1 MDGWCHSFLIWG
13 PVRGRSRSQFFQ
25 ANLNWISGLSKIV
38 DCVFNLLAV
47 QHFATHSIEFN
58 VQLFKLPPY
67 FFQLHAIPWFL
78 AILRMQEMGVT
89 VIAPVHDAVMVEG
102 RIEAEE
108 EVLQKTQEA
117 MRWASEKVLT
127 GFPLDS
133 DMKVVEY
140 PNRYMD
146 EERGADMWNKVM
158 GIVGGPPYI
167 P

>member
-1 MDGWCHSFLIWG
+1 
-13 PVRGRSRSQFFQ
+13 
-25 ANLNWISGLSKIV
+25 
-38 DCVFNLLAV
+38 
-47 QHFATHSIEFN
+47 
-58 VQLFKLPPY
+58 
-67 FFQLHAIPWFL
+67 
-78 AILRMQEMGVT
+78 MQEMGVT

-102 RIEAEE
+102 RIEAEG

-158 GIVGGPPYI
+158 GIVGGPPYM